1 MRASLRLV
9 ARVLASAALLAL
21 LVLLARRLEWSGIL
35 RAITAASPPLLAAA
49 TLLNLVSLVLKGL
62 AWWLFLRTDGT
73 VRLGVVMRAT
83 FAGAALSNLVPWNA
97 GDAARV
103 MFVARATSMHATR
116 VLAALALERVAGI
129 VAGLVLLAVA
139 SWLIP
144 LPHRVAHFGDAALA
158 VMVLVGFLLWR
169 LRTDRSGATGATG
182 AAGDPPSTWLARH
195 ARSARAMLQTL
206 RSALATPRFRVAVA
220 LEMASWGLQLATY
233 HLEAR
238 SLALPVTLGATCVL
252 LLAVN
257 LGFIVRLTPGS
268 IGVFQLAYAAT
279 AVALGLPREPAVAAA
294 LLLQAIQVVPV
305 TLLGIALTP
314 EFLRAGGRARIGR
327 V

>member
-103 MFVARATSMHATR
+103 MFVARATSAHATR

-144 LPHRVAHFGDAALA
+144 LPHRVAYFGDAALV
-158 VMVLVGFLLWR
+158 VMALVGFLLWR
-169 LRTDRSGATGATG
+169 LRTHRSGATG
-182 AAGDPPSTWLARH
+182 AAGDPPPTWLARH

-279 AVALGLPREPAVAAA
+279 AVALGVPREPAVAAA